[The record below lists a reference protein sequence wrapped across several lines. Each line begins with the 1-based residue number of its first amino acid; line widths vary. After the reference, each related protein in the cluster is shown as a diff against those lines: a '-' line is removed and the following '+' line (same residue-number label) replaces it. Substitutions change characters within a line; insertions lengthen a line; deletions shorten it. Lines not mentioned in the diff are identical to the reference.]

1 MKKNRKAFSLL
12 EVLIAIVLL
21 SVICLFLFPS
31 LFTNLDASYKTK
43 DAANTTFILQEAI
56 ETNRDKKLGS
66 YIQTINGKDIEI
78 TISNYENSA
87 IKPKTYK
94 KIRAACGDRAFE
106 LIVVDK
112 ANAENIEVDNEEKGF

>member
-1 MKKNRKAFSLL
+1 MKNNRKAFSLL

-56 ETNRDKKLGS
+56 ETNRDNEFGS
-66 YIQTINGKDIEI
+66 YTQTINGKDIEI
-78 TISNYENSA
+78 TISNYKNTA
-87 IKPKTYK
+87 LKANTYK
-94 KIRAACGDRAFE
+94 KIRAVYGDKGLE

-112 ANAENIEVDNEEKGF
+112 GDTENFEEENEEGL

>member
-56 ETNRDKKLGS
+56 ETNRDKEFGS
-66 YIQTINGKDIEI
+66 YLETINGKDIEI
-78 TISNYENSA
+78 TIEKYKNPA
-87 IKPKTYK
+87 IKANTYK
-94 KIRAACGDRAFE
+94 KIRATYRDKALE

-112 ANAENIEVDNEEKGF
+112 KDSDEVEGDNEKEGF

>member
-56 ETNRDKKLGS
+56 ETNRDKETGS
-66 YIQTINGKDIEI
+66 FTQTINDKDIEI
-78 TISNYENSA
+78 TISNYENPA
-87 IKPKTYK
+87 IKPNTYK
-94 KIRAACGDRAFE
+94 KIRASYGDRALE

-112 ANAENIEVDNEEKGF
+112 KDSIDTEVDNEKEGL

>member
-21 SVICLFLFPS
+21 SVICIFLFPS

-43 DAANTTFILQEAI
+43 DAANITFVLQEAI
-56 ETNRDKKLGS
+56 ETNREKTLGT
-66 YIQTINGKDIEI
+66 YTENINGKDIEI
-78 TISNYENSA
+78 TIENYDNPA
-87 IKPKTYK
+87 IKTNTYK
-94 KIRAACGDRAFE
+94 KIRAEFGERALE

-112 ANAENIEVDNEEKGF
+112 TDSVDKEVDSEKEGI

>member
-43 DAANTTFILQEAI
+43 DAADTTFILQEAI
-56 ETNRDKKLGS
+56 ETNRDKKVGS
-66 YIQTINGKDIEI
+66 YRQTINGKNIEI
-78 TISNYENSA
+78 TISNYGNSA
-87 IKPKTYK
+87 IKTNTYK
-94 KIRAACGDRAFE
+94 KIRAAFGDRSLE

-112 ANAENIEVDNEEKGF
+112 SDTENKEVDNEEKGL

>member
-31 LFTNLDASYKTK
+31 LFTNLNASYKTK
-43 DAANTTFILQEAI
+43 NAANTTFILQEAI
-56 ETNRDKKLGS
+56 ETNRDKESGS
-66 YIQTINGKDIEI
+66 YIQTINGKDIKI
-78 TISNYENSA
+78 TIENYKNSA
-87 IKPKTYK
+87 IKHKTYK
-94 KIRAACGDRAFE
+94 KIRASYENRALE

-112 ANAENIEVDNEEKGF
+112 KDSVEIEVDNEEKGL

>member
-31 LFTNLDASYKTK
+31 LFTNLNASYKTK
-43 DAANTTFILQEAI
+43 NAANTTFILQEAI
-56 ETNRDKKLGS
+56 ETNRDRKVGS
-66 YIQTINGKDIEI
+66 YNQTINGKDIKI
-78 TISNYENSA
+78 TIEKYKNPV
-87 IKPKTYK
+87 IKANTYK
-94 KIRAACGDRAFE
+94 KIRAAYGDKALE

-112 ANAENIEVDNEEKGF
+112 TNSDEIEVDNEKEGL

>member
-12 EVLIAIVLL
+12 EVLIGVLL
-21 SVICLFLFPS
+21 LSIICLFLFPS

-56 ETNRDKKLGS
+56 ETNRDKEIGS
-66 YIQTINGKDIEI
+66 YSQTINGKDIEI
-78 TISNYENSA
+78 TIKRYENPA
-87 IKPKTYK
+87 IKPNTYK
-94 KIRAACGDRAFE
+94 KIRAAFGDRALE

-112 ANAENIEVDNEEKGF
+112 SDKENIEVDNEEEGL

>member
-1 MKKNRKAFSLL
+1 MKKNRKAFSLI

-31 LFTNLDASYKTK
+31 LFTNLNASYKTK
-43 DAANTTFILQEAI
+43 DAANDTFILQEAI
-56 ETNRDKKLGS
+56 ETNRDKESGS

-78 TISNYENSA
+78 TIENYKNSA
-87 IKPKTYK
+87 IKPNTYK
-94 KIRAACGDRAFE
+94 KIRAAYEDRALE

-112 ANAENIEVDNEEKGF
+112 KDWVEIEVDNEEKGL

>member
-31 LFTNLDASYKTK
+31 LFTNLNASYKMK

-56 ETNRDKKLGS
+56 ETNRDKEIGS
-66 YIQTINGKDIEI
+66 YLETINGKDIEI
-78 TISNYENSA
+78 TIDNYENSA
-87 IKPKTYK
+87 IKTNTYK
-94 KIRAACGDRAFE
+94 KIRAAYGDKALE
-106 LIVVDK
+106 LIEVDK
-112 ANAENIEVDNEEKGF
+112 NDSDKIEVDNEKEGL